1 MMIKGVLPLFCALAL
16 AAEESAPPK
25 KGEPSVQIELQGGWF
40 SFGTT
45 FADEDEPEQFAPEDP
60 EKEQME
66 GLKEN
71 LGDETFGAIAA
82 ATGMDKRPDSLS
94 RDGAMKAR
102 NVRIRPFAIDPFAV
116 SNEQFGRFVR
126 EKRYKTEA
134 ENYQWSFVLEAVA
147 SNATIN
153 ETDRD
158 GGLGRVRDSPWW
170 MGVMGAFW
178 RRPEG
183 PDSSVRGRAHHAAVH
198 ISWNDAHAYC
208 EWAGRRLP
216 TELEWEFAARGGL
229 EDEPFPW
236 GDATHDMHARLNAW
250 EGEFPNREYGARR
263 ARRPGAGRRVRAQR
277 VRDVQHGRERVGMVR
292 RRHGREAPDA
302 RRLLRRHGR
311 GHVQPRDPRVDAHG
325 PDGRLGLAQHGL
337 PLRELARDEEERR
350 RARTTRSASRRPA
363 ERARRAAPRGRQA
376 RFLRGGRGR
385 PAEGRGARAGPR
397 VRTGQG

>member
-1 MMIKGVLPLFCALAL
+1 
-16 AAEESAPPK
+16 
-25 KGEPSVQIELQGGWF
+25 
-40 SFGTT
+40 
-45 FADEDEPEQFAPEDP
+45 
-60 EKEQME
+60 ME

-183 PDSSVRGRAHHAAVH
+183 PRLVGARPRAPRGRAHLVERRARVLRVGGPPAA
-198 ISWNDAHAYC
+198 D
-208 EWAGRRLP
+208 R
-216 TELEWEFAARGGL
+216 ARVGV
-229 EDEPFPW
+229 
-236 GDATHDMHARLNAW
+236 R
-250 EGEFPNREYGARR
+250 GARR
-263 ARRPGAGRRVRAQR
+263 SSRTSRSRGATRRTTCTRASTRGRASS
-277 VRDVQHGRERVGMVR
+277 
-292 RRHGREAPDA
+292 
-302 RRLLRRHGR
+302 
-311 GHVQPRDPRVDAHG
+311 
-325 PDGRLGLAQHGL
+325 
-337 PLRELARDEEERR
+337 
-350 RARTTRSASRRPA
+350 RARTRRRDGHVGQGPVDAYAPNAFGMYNMVGNVWEWCDGGTAEKRPMRGGSFVDTVEGTYNHAIRVSTRMDQTADSGSLNTGFRCASSLETKKNADGKEYYEIKQLDDQLERLARGATRPA
-363 ERARRAAPRGRQA
+363 SPSSPGPASAEAEARARARRASA
-376 RFLRGGRGR
+376 
-385 PAEGRGARAGPR
+385 

>member
-250 EGEFPNREYGARR
+250 EGEFPSENTERDGHVGQGPVDAYAPNAFGMYNMVGNVWEWCDGGTAEKRPMRGGSFVDTVDGTYNHAIRVSTRMDQTADSGSLNTGFRCASSLETKKNADGKEYYEIKQLDDQLEQLAARR
-263 ARRPGAGRRVRAQR
+263 HAAGK
-277 VRDVQHGRERVGMVR
+277 
-292 RRHGREAPDA
+292 P
-302 RRLLRRHGR
+302 
-311 GHVQPRDPRVDAHG
+311 
-325 PDGRLGLAQHGL
+325 
-337 PLRELARDEEERR
+337 EL
-350 RARTTRSASRRPA
+350 
-363 ERARRAAPRGRQA
+363 
-376 RFLRGGRGR
+376 
-385 PAEGRGARAGPR
+385 
-397 VRTGQG
+397 